1 MLAKRCGDELLEA
14 HRAARTIQVGQV
26 QEGRE
31 LVSTEEEPWWAQ
43 KGYGHMWSFQ
53 WDSVGLG
60 TEDGLGQPHAF
71 GTPTSGL
78 TCVDRGQQQGAH
90 PYLLTCSQ
98 ERDASECLRPF
109 LALVNLL
116 LTEGDRRE
124 TLIFNNF
131 TRFSF

>member
-1 MLAKRCGDELLEA
+1 MSCY
-14 HRAARTIQVGQV
+14 RAARTIQVGQV
-26 QEGRE
+26 QAGRE
-31 LVSTEEEPWWAQ
+31 LVSAEEEPWWAQ
-43 KGYGHMWSFQ
+43 KGCGHMWSFQ

-60 TEDGLGQPHAF
+60 TEDRLGQPHAF

-78 TCVDRGQQQGAH
+78 TCVDRGQQQGAR
-90 PYLLTCSQ
+90 PSLLTCSQ

-109 LALVNLL
+109 LASDVLQMRL

-131 TRFSF
+131 TRFSLLF